1 MVVVADVVLSHMAQF
16 QVTGLDVG
24 GGGELL
30 LGVHEGGDAH
40 QVAVGH
46 EVQEHGLGRFFC
58 LKMEEREPPG
68 KKR

>member
-16 QVTGLDVG
+16 QVIGLDVG

-40 QVAVGH
+40 QVAAGH
-46 EVQEHGLGRFFC
+46 GVQEHSLGGMFWS
-58 LKMEEREPPG
+58 
-68 KKR
+68 

>member
-40 QVAVGH
+40 QVAAVHGA
-46 EVQEHGLGRFFC
+46 QEHGLGGFF
-58 LKMEEREPPG
+58 
-68 KKR
+68 